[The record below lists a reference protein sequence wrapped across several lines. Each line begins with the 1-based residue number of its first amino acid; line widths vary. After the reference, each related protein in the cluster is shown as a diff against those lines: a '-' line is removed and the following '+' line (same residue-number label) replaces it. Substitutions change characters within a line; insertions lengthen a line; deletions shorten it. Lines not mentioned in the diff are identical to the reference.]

1 MTCLTICCSKAGSRK
16 QLTSCLRLQIFIL
29 RQTSGVAPTRGR
41 GCTTSIPS
49 TGSRFSRAIN
59 LPPASTG
66 APGLTSST
74 GGKGVACRDTPA
86 QLLSKVLCILHGRR
100 IPCLFSLCCCSFRLC
115 SHDPLTAVGGVSV
128 NVPQFFVPPVDSM
141 SQVSVMDLRS
151 AEATGFVSDPCET
164 RRTVGLPKVSRESLL
179 APD

>member
-1 MTCLTICCSKAGSRK
+1 MCAPADLHPATDVRCCPYQGPGLHNLHPVNRQPLQSRH
-16 QLTSCLRLQIFIL
+16 QF
-29 RQTSGVAPTRGR
+29 APCQHRSPWLDQQHWWEGR
-41 GCTTSIPS
+41 G
-49 TGSRFSRAIN
+49 
-59 LPPASTG
+59 
-66 APGLTSST
+66 
-74 GGKGVACRDTPA
+74 CRDTPA

-164 RRTVGLPKVSRESLL
+164 RRTVSLPKVSRESLL